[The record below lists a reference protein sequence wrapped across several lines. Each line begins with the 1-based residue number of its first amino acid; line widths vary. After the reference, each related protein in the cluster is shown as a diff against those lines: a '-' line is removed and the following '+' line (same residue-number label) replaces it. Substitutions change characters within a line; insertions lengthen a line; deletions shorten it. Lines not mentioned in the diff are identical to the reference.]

1 VVDPAILV
9 SKYGID
15 AVRYYLLKELSFGQD
30 GLYSEEI
37 MVVRINSDLAI
48 DLGNLI
54 SRTIAMIIK
63 YFDGVIPAV
72 NEEDT
77 LDKELRQMAQATFK
91 DATDKLDKL
100 DFSAYLNAVFRLVS
114 RANKYIDETEPW
126 KLA

>member
-1 VVDPAILV
+1 MVDPAILV